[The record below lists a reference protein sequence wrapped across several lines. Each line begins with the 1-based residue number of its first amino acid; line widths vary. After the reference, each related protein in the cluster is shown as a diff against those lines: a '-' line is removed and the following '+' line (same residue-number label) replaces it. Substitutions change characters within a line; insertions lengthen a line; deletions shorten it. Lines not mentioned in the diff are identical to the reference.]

1 MAWNQPGGNGD
12 QDPWGSRGGRQGPP
26 DIDEALK
33 KLQSKVTNLFG
44 EGGPPRSGGGAALGG
59 KSPLLVLGVLFV
71 AWILAGIYI
80 VEQAERGVVLRF
92 GKEHDTTGPGPH
104 WAPYLIDRVE
114 KVNVDL
120 VRSAE
125 IGFRTARGADSFM
138 PHEALM
144 LTEDENIID
153 IKFAVQYRVKDAG
166 SFLFNVFEPEIVLRR
181 ATESAIRE
189 VVGKNDMDT
198 VITSGRSAVASA
210 TETLIQKILDDY
222 DTGLEATSVNMQSA
236 QPPREV
242 QAAFDDAVKAREDQ
256 VRVVNQAKAY
266 SADLIPKAKGDA
278 EAILERSEGYRQ
290 RVIEGAKGDT
300 SRFLQ
305 VLSEYKKAPEV
316 TRKRLYLDTIESVMD
331 STSKVLIDVE
341 GGNNIMYLPL
351 DKLVGQRS
359 IVTDRGDGYSGT
371 AGDVE
376 DRPQPGRP
384 IGRREREGRSRR

>member
-12 QDPWGSRGGRQGPP
+12 QDPWGSRGDRQGPP

-44 EGGPPRSGGGAALGG
+44 EGGPPRGGGGVKLGG
-59 KSPLLVLGVLFV
+59 KSPFLILGVIFF
-71 AWILAGIYI
+71 AWIVAGIYI

-92 GKEHDTTGPGPH
+92 GAKNDVTGPGPH

-166 SFLFNVFEPEIVLRR
+166 KYLFNVFEPEIVLRR

-189 VVGKNDMDT
+189 IVGKNDMDT

-210 TETLIQKILDDY
+210 TETLIQQILDDY

-266 SADLIPKAKGDA
+266 SADVLPKAKGDA
-278 EAILERSEGYRQ
+278 EAFLEQAEGYRQ
-290 RVIEGAKGDT
+290 RVLEGAKGDT

-305 VLSEYKKAPEV
+305 VLTEYKKAPEV
-316 TRKRLYLDTIESVMD
+316 TRKRLYLDAVESVMD
-331 STSKVLIDVE
+331 GASKVLVDIE

-351 DKLVGQRS
+351 DKLVGPRS
-359 IVTDRGDGYSGT
+359 STSSGASAYT
-371 AGDVE
+371 GAVDNI
-376 DRPQPGRP
+376 DNRPNSARSA
-384 IGRREREGRSRR
+384 GRREREGRSRR